1 MPFELPSLALPL
13 WSLLVFYGLFLVFF
27 VLYTGFNLYH
37 LLRFGTY
44 GIGLYGVTA
53 FFLGGTVLLLAV
65 SFFLLLPYD
74 WSYSMSL
81 GEFFERFKN
90 DQFFPGF

>member
-1 MPFELPSLALPL
+1 VL
-13 WSLLVFYGLFLVFF
+13 YGLFLAFF
-27 VLYTGFNLYH
+27 VVYTGFNLYH

-44 GIGLYGVTA
+44 GIGLYAVTA
-53 FFLGGTVLLLAV
+53 FFLAGTVMLLAV
-65 SFFLLLPYD
+65 SLFLLLPYD

-81 GEFFERFKN
+81 ADFFERFKN